1 MTAIEWPR
9 QDVQEVADGVVA
21 IVQGH
26 GESGVANAGFV
37 AADGGGEALVVDTMM
52 FPEMAAGLVDG
63 LSARQLRAA
72 TVLNTHHHIDHIG
85 GNVVFADARL
95 VAHPASIHT
104 IETGG
109 HPVGVY
115 DAFMSQFAGR
125 FAGMELITPEPIDAN
140 H

>member
-1 MTAIEWPR
+1 
-9 QDVQEVADGVVA
+9 
-21 IVQGH
+21 
-26 GESGVANAGFV
+26 
-37 AADGGGEALVVDTMM
+37 MM
-52 FPEMAAGLVDG
+52 LPEMATSLVHAFA
-63 LSARQLRAA
+63 ARRLRPA

-85 GNVVFADARL
+85 GNVVFPDARL

-125 FAGMELITPEPIDAN
+125 FAGMELVTPEPLGADNLDLPQDA
-140 H
+140 